1 MKYLTLMAVLWLGGC
16 STGDARHPGLDEGF
30 KLAYATEQMIDGEKL
45 TLSFTEINEDSR
57 CPSDVQCVQAGQAT
71 ITLRLTKDGAELATR
86 TLTLPGA
93 ESATYMNYTVTLLEL
108 APYPVSTHQT
118 VASEY
123 VATLV
128 VAKQP

>member
-1 MKYLTLMAVLWLGGC
+1 MKYLALMAVLLLGGC
-16 STGDARHPGLDEGF
+16 STGESRHPGLDEGF
-30 KLAYATEQMIDGEKL
+30 KLAYATEQAISGEQL

-57 CPSDVQCVQAGQAT
+57 CPSDVQCVQAGQAK
-71 ITLRLTKDGAELATR
+71 ITLRLAKDGGELATR

-93 ESATYMNYTVTLLEL
+93 ETATYMNYTVTFLDL

-118 VASEY
+118 TANEY